1 MANPKFPYVAW
12 RDGRPRSKHGPRQRK
27 RGFVDQDLR
36 NPDGSWFTL
45 EQAAEFSDRRVAE
58 VKASRG
64 AKAAEARLRVQAAGR
79 LTRNTVADL
88 LRDWQNAWPASMS
101 EASRRSYRKCVSA
114 LLWQPETPEQRKA
127 RKDAERAGLRIDR
140 QPEDIASMPPA
151 AIGKPE
157 FRALHEYMV
166 RRRGAH
172 MARAVIA
179 TLSAAWTWGTESTH
193 WRLPPNPRLDMEFET
208 PPGRIVQVTMPEF
221 MALVAAA
228 DTTGRPSIGDCFYLG
243 LFTGQ
248 RQTDRL
254 RMKDESNVEGR
265 HAFRQSKTRQLV
277 DIKEAP
283 QLSARLDQARVRVA
297 AVTLRL
303 GLKKR
308 PEEIVISEETG
319 TRYAE
324 KTYGNHIIAVRWLAI
339 FGLPERMGLAEG
351 TARAE
356 AGAAELRAIWK
367 QLKAKFVL
375 SPGAT
380 PEVHA
385 ASVGSRTQALRDW
398 FGEFQARQD
407 NVGWRLRPC
416 PSLAFVNDRG
426 DLDFKHDQDL
436 RDTCVML
443 LDRAGCDLL
452 TICDITGHSY
462 SSAQTIVKHYRARN
476 AQRADVGID
485 RLVLQVRKEGMTG

>member
-1 MANPKFPYVAW
+1 
-12 RDGRPRSKHGPRQRK
+12 
-27 RGFVDQDLR
+27 
-36 NPDGSWFTL
+36 
-45 EQAAEFSDRRVAE
+45 
-58 VKASRG
+58 
-64 AKAAEARLRVQAAGR
+64 
-79 LTRNTVADL
+79 
-88 LRDWQNAWPASMS
+88 
-101 EASRRSYRKCVSA
+101 
-114 LLWQPETPEQRKA
+114 
-127 RKDAERAGLRIDR
+127 
-140 QPEDIASMPPA
+140 MPPA

-193 WRLPPNPRLDMEFET
+193 WRLPSNPRLDMEFET

-228 DTTGRPSIGDCFYLG
+228 DTIGRPSVGDCFYLG

-254 RMKDESNVEGR
+254 RMKEESDDEGR
-265 HAFRQSKTRQLV
+265 HAFRQSKTGQLV

-283 QLSARLDQARVRVA
+283 QLATRLDQARARVA
-297 AVTLRL
+297 AITLRL
-303 GLKKR
+303 GLKQR
-308 PEEIVISEETG
+308 PEEIVINEETG

-324 KTYGNHIIAVRWLAI
+324 KTYGNHVIAVRWLAI
-339 FGLPERMGLAEG
+339 FGLPERMHVTQSIER
-351 TARAE
+351 TE
-356 AGAAELRAIWK
+356 AAAAELRAVWAEF
-367 QLKAKFVL
+367 KAKFAL
-375 SPGAT
+375 ALGAS
-380 PEVHA
+380 PEVRTA
-385 ASVGSRTQALRDW
+385 VVGSRAQALREW
-398 FGEFQARQD
+398 FDKFNARQD

-416 PSLAFVNDRG
+416 PFLAFVNDRG
-426 DLDFKHDQDL
+426 ELDFKHDQDL

-476 AQRADVGID
+476 ALRADMGID

>member
-1 MANPKFPYVAW
+1 MANPKFPYIAW
-12 RDGRPRSKHGPRQRK
+12 RNGRPRSKHGPRQRK
-27 RGFVDQDLR
+27 RGFVDQDLK
-36 NPDGSWFTL
+36 NADGSWFTL

-64 AKAAEARLRVQAAGR
+64 ARAAEARLRAGAAGK

-101 EASRRSYRKCVSA
+101 DASRRSYRKCISA

-127 RKDAERAGLRIDR
+127 RKDGERAGLRIER
-140 QPEDIASMPPA
+140 HPEDIASMPPA

-208 PPGRIVQVTMPEF
+208 PPGRIVQVTMLEF

-228 DTTGRPSIGDCFYLG
+228 DMIGRLSIGDCFYLG

-254 RMKDESNVEGR
+254 RMKDESDVEGR
-265 HAFRQSKTRQLV
+265 HAFRQSKTGQLV

-283 QLSARLDQARVRVA
+283 QLANRLDQARARVA
-297 AVTLRL
+297 AITLRH
-303 GLKKR
+303 GLKQR
-308 PEEIVISEETG
+308 PEEIVINEETG

-324 KTYGNHIIAVRWLAI
+324 KTYGNHVIAVRWLAI
-339 FGLPERMGLAEG
+339 FGLPERLHPTEG
-351 TARAE
+351 IERAE
-356 AGAAELRAIWK
+356 AAAAELRAVWAE
-367 QLKAKFVL
+367 LRVKFGL
-375 SPGAT
+375 PPGAT
-380 PEVHA
+380 PEVRTA
-385 ASVGSRTQALRDW
+385 VVESREQALREW
-398 FGEFQARQD
+398 FEKFNARQD
-407 NVGWRLRPC
+407 NVGWRLQPC

-426 DLDFKHDQDL
+426 ELDFKHDQDL

-462 SSAQTIVKHYRARN
+462 SSGQTIVKHYRARN
-476 AQRADVGID
+476 VLRADMGID
-485 RLVLQVRKEGMTG
+485 RLLQVRKEGMTG